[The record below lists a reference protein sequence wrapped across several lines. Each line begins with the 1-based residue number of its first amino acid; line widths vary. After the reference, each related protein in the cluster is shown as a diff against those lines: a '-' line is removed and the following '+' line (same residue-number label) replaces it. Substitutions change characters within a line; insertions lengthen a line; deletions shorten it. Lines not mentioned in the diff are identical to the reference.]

1 MHRNRNKIKWVW
13 LACLCEYV
21 YTNACVCRKEVGRR
35 RAASGTKD
43 RLTESHGYP
52 VGYKIRYAHQ
62 NDYTIVHL
70 SARHSSNH
78 SKRCDNPIETA
89 EDKTLD
95 VFAICVCV
103 FLLQTARLWAYQMGL
118 GATRFKWCDR
128 NLPR

>member
-1 MHRNRNKIKWVW
+1 M
-13 LACLCEYV
+13 CLKGGGGADE
-21 YTNACVCRKEVGRR
+21 R
-35 RAASGTKD
+35 RAGQKTGLVPSK
-43 RLTESHGYP
+43 LTESHGNP

-118 GATRFKWCDR
+118 GATRFKRCDR